1 MAIIVGDVTDL
12 QHSPQPIT
20 FTPSCREYESIS
32 SVAGGGGGGAVLE
45 EARKIFLK
53 TASLSPK

>member
-32 SVAGGGGGGAVLE
+32 SVGGGGVGGGFGGSE
-45 EARKIFLK
+45 KNIFKNRLP
-53 TASLSPK
+53 AP